1 MTDTDHLFLSRA
13 EIRKLVALLRETP
26 ELVDELAV
34 TITRQDRIGTPGSA
48 GKNRGEEQPLPFNVT
63 AAEAADDLHTTLVA
77 WVRHVCESRRVDYDG
92 RDGTL
97 GVARWL
103 DRNVIALA
111 MTEGSGEALDEIQYA
126 MRRARWAT
134 DRPKVAKV
142 LLGFCG
148 ECGCR
153 VYTEPDC
160 TVGRCT
166 CGIILTVADVQDMID
181 VNLASM
187 MLPAKEAAAMISNRY
202 GVPIKPKTVYDMGY
216 RKKDPIR
223 TVEVDGAVTYPL
235 RLVIEDLRKR
245 GKLA

>member
-13 EIRKLVALLRETP
+13 EIKKLVALLREMP
-26 ELVDELAV
+26 ELVEELAV

-48 GKNRGEEQPLPFNVT
+48 GKKRGEEQPLPFNVT

-77 WVRHVCESRRVDYDG
+77 WVRHVCESRGVDYDG

-134 DRPKVAKV
+134 DRPRAEDATISDPDRVDEARATAV
-142 LLGFCG
+142 SAAQAERMMERLGHPPLKAATVRKWAERRKLEPVDG
-148 ECGCR
+148 GRYRLGDILDLNPIQEC
-153 VYTEPDC
+153 VSDEE
-160 TVGRCT
+160 
-166 CGIILTVADVQDMID
+166 Q
-181 VNLASM
+181 
-187 MLPAKEAAAMISNRY
+187 EAA
-202 GVPIKPKTVYDMGY
+202 
-216 RKKDPIR
+216 
-223 TVEVDGAVTYPL
+223 VTQRML
-235 RLVIEDLRKR
+235 S
-245 GKLA
+245 